1 MINGVIMRKLQS
13 LESTLGELY
22 SIGPVTLEQLKE
34 DWRTLRA
41 AERDLQILVEIVVDI
56 CQRLISLSG
65 ETPAATGAEAVNRCV
80 AFGALSDSEP
90 YRKMIQFRNFIV
102 HRYGQVDPSIVVS
115 ILNHNLDDFKRFHKQ
130 ILSFLSKQQEN
141 SEKDKI

>member
-13 LESTLGELY
+13 LDSTLGELY

-56 CQRLISLSG
+56 CQRLISISG
-65 ETPAATGAEAVNRCV
+65 ETPSATGAEAVNRCV

-90 YRKMIQFRNFIV
+90 YRKMIQFRSFIV
-102 HRYGQVDPSIVVS
+102 HRYEQVDPSVVVS
-115 ILNHNLDDFKRFHKQ
+115 ILNQNLDDFKRFRKQ
-130 ILSFLSKQQEN
+130 ILSFLNKQQEN
-141 SEKDKI
+141 CEKDKI